1 MAHIITL
8 PTFKQQGNV
17 SPSHARN
24 ISERWVKDFEHALQR
39 NDRDGL
45 ENVFVKEAWIRDLLS
60 FTWDFRTLRGRDN
73 VLNYLQNN
81 YNAGIS
87 SIRLRDYGIFQPTF
101 KNPCPDMQWIET
113 MFDFESRHGRGKG
126 MIRLVLDDDNGDQ
139 WRCYLIHFALQ
150 ELKGHEE
157 KTGFTRP
164 EGYVDT
170 TGGNWQQRRERQKEF
185 LDEDPAV
192 LIVGAGQSGLST
204 AARLQQLG
212 VPALIVEKNSR
223 VGDSW
228 RKRYKTLMAHDPVQY
243 CHLPYI
249 PFPSHWPLFMPKDKL
264 ADWLEAYASLME
276 LNVWCNTELLSTAF
290 DETTKIWT
298 VELKRSDGLIR
309 IVRPRHIVLATGNAG
324 DAIIPHFEGIESFE
338 GTAYHG
344 SQHKD
349 ASEHA
354 DLSSKHVVIIG
365 SGTSAHDLCQNFHEC
380 GAASVTMLQ
389 RGSTHVLT
397 AKKGL
402 PMLHSGTYEEGGPPT
417 EDLDVNS
424 QSKPLPVQFALNVF
438 TTNAIKTVDK
448 NIIDGLTSAG
458 FKLDYGEDGS
468 GIYRKYITR
477 GGGYYIDVGCSQL
490 IIDGKVKVKSNP
502 GGIKSFTP
510 EGLLLA
516 DGSELKADIII
527 MATGYQTMH
536 STAKKLFGDKVAS
549 RLGKDWGLNEEGEIS
564 SIWRY
569 SGHPNFWFM
578 GGSLALCRT
587 YSKMLALQIKA
598 SELGIYKAPA
608 RQATSN
614 GVTNGV

>member
-17 SPSHARN
+17 SLSHARN
-24 ISERWVKDFEHALQR
+24 ISERWVKDFGHALQR
-39 NDRDGL
+39 NDREGL
-45 ENVFVKEAWIRDLLS
+45 EKVFVKEAWIRDLLS
-60 FTWDFRTLRGRDN
+60 FTWDFRTLQGRDN

-81 YNAGIS
+81 HNACIS
-87 SIRLRDYGIFQPTF
+87 SIRLRDYGKFQPTF
-101 KNPCPDMQWIET
+101 KNPCPDMQWIES
-113 MFDFESRHGRGKG
+113 MFDFESRQGRGKG
-126 MIRLVLDDDNGDQ
+126 MLRLVLDGDDGWN
-139 WRCYLIHFALQ
+139 
-150 ELKGHEE
+150 HEE

-212 VPALIVEKNSR
+212 VPALIIEKSSR

-228 RKRYKTLMAHDPVQY
+228 RKRYKTLMTHDPIQY

-276 LNVWCNTELLSTAF
+276 LNVWCDTELQSTAF
-290 DETTKIWT
+290 DETTKTWT
-298 VELKRSDGLIR
+298 VAVKRSDGSVR
-309 IVRPRHIVLATGNAG
+309 IIKPRHVVLATGNAG
-324 DAIIPHFEGIESFE
+324 DAIIPHFEGIESFK
-338 GTAYHG
+338 GVAYHG

-349 ASEHA
+349 ASEHS

-402 PMLHSGTYEEGGPPT
+402 PMLHSGAYEEGGPPT
-417 EDLDVNS
+417 EDLDVDS
-424 QSKPLPVQFALNVF
+424 QSKPLPVQFALNIF
-438 TTNAIKTVDK
+438 KTNAIKTVDK
-448 NIIDGLTSAG
+448 DIIDGLTSAG
-458 FKLDYGEDGS
+458 FELDYGVDGS
-468 GIYRKYITR
+468 GIYRKYVTR

-536 STAKKLFGDKVAS
+536 STAQKLFGDKVAS
-549 RLGKDWGLNEEGEIS
+549 RLGKVWDLNEEGEIN

-598 SELGIYKAPA
+598 SELGIYEAPGMKAM
-608 RQATSN
+608 SN
-614 GVTNGV
+614 GVNNGV

>member
-17 SPSHARN
+17 SLSHARN
-24 ISERWVKDFEHALQR
+24 ISERWVKDFEHALQKD
-39 NDRDGL
+39 DREGL
-45 ENVFVKEAWIRDLLS
+45 EKVFVKEAWIRDLLS
-60 FTWDFRTLRGRDN
+60 FTWDFRTLQGRDN

-81 YNAGIS
+81 YNVGIN
-87 SIRLRDYGIFQPTF
+87 SIRLRDYGTFQPTF
-101 KNPCPDMQWIET
+101 KNPCPDMQWIES
-113 MFDFESRHGRGKG
+113 MFDFETRQGRGKG
-126 MIRLVLDDDNGDQ
+126 MLRLVLDGNDE
-139 WRCYLIHFALQ
+139 WKCYLIHFTLQ
-150 ELKGHEE
+150 EIKSHEE

-170 TGGNWQQRRERQKEF
+170 SGGNWQQRRERQKEF

-212 VPALIVEKNSR
+212 VPALIIEKSSR

-228 RKRYKTLMAHDPVQY
+228 RKRYKTLMTHDPIQY

-276 LNVWCNTELLSTAF
+276 LNVWCDTELQSTAF
-290 DETTKIWT
+290 DETTKTWT
-298 VELKRSDGLIR
+298 VAVKRSDGSVR
-309 IVRPRHIVLATGNAG
+309 IIEPRHVVLATGNAG
-324 DAIIPHFEGIESFE
+324 DAIIPHFEGIESFK
-338 GTAYHG
+338 GAAYHG

-349 ASEHA
+349 ASEHP

-365 SGTSAHDLCQNFHEC
+365 SGTSAHDLCQNFYEC

-417 EDLDVNS
+417 DDLDIDS

-438 TTNAIKTVDK
+438 KTNTIKTVDK
-448 NIIDGLTSAG
+448 DIINGLTSAG
-458 FKLDYGEDGS
+458 FELDFGEDGS
-468 GIYRKYITR
+468 GIYRKYVTR

-536 STAKKLFGDKVAS
+536 STAQKLFGDKVAS
-549 RLGKDWGLNEEGEIS
+549 RLGKVWDLNEEGEIN

-598 SELGIYKAPA
+598 SELGIYEAPGK
-608 RQATSN
+608 QAMSN

>member
-17 SPSHARN
+17 SPLHAR
-24 ISERWVKDFEHALQR
+24 IIAERWVKSFEHALQNNNR
-39 NDRDGL
+39 EAL
-45 ENVFVKEAWIRDLLS
+45 EEVFVKDSWIRDLLS
-60 FTWDFRTLRGRDN
+60 FTWDFRTLQGRDK

-81 YNAGIS
+81 HSNGINN
-87 SIRLRDYGIFQPTF
+87 IRLRDHGAFQPIF
-101 KNPCPDMQWIET
+101 KKPYSDMQWVES
-113 MFDFESRHGRGKG
+113 MFDFESRHGQGKG
-126 MIRLVLDDDNGDQ
+126 MLRLVLDGDNEDQ
-139 WRCYLIHFALQ
+139 WKCYLIHFTLQ

-185 LDEDPAV
+185 LDDDPAV
-192 LIVGAGQSGLST
+192 LIIGAGQAGLSI

-212 VPALIVEKNSR
+212 VPALIIEINGR

-228 RKRYKTLMAHDPVQY
+228 RKRYKTLMTHDPIQY

-264 ADWLEAYASLME
+264 ADWLESYASLME
-276 LNVWCNTELLSTAF
+276 LNVWCKTALLSTSFNEA
-290 DETTKIWT
+290 TKVWT
-298 VELKRSDGLIR
+298 VTVKRADGSVR
-309 IVRPRHIVLATGNAG
+309 ILQPRHVVLATGNAG
-324 DAIIPHFEGIESFE
+324 DAIIPHFEGIESFK
-338 GTAYHG
+338 GAVYHG

-349 ASEHA
+349 ASEHHK
-354 DLSSKHVVIIG
+354 LSSKHVVVIG
-365 SGTSAHDLCQNFHEC
+365 SATSAHDLCQNFHEC

-389 RGSTHVLT
+389 RGSSYVLT

-402 PMLHSGTYEEGGPPT
+402 PMLHSGTYEEDGPPT

-424 QSKPLPVQFALNVF
+424 QSLPIPVQFALNVY
-438 TTNAIKTVDK
+438 TAKTIKTVDK
-448 NIIDGLTSAG
+448 DIIDGLTRAG
-458 FKLDYGEDGS
+458 FQLDYAEDGS

-502 GGIKSFTP
+502 RGIKSFAP
-510 EGLLLA
+510 DGLCLA
-516 DGSELKADIII
+516 DGSELKADIVL

-536 STAKKLFGDKVAS
+536 STAQSIFGDKVAS
-549 RLGKDWGLNEEGEIS
+549 RLGRVWDLDEEGEINS
-564 SIWRY
+564 V
-569 SGHPNFWFM
+569 
-578 GGSLALCRT
+578 SLHLPRRICT
-587 YSKMLALQIKA
+587 
-598 SELGIYKAPA
+598 
-608 RQATSN
+608 
-614 GVTNGV
+614 

>member
-17 SPSHARN
+17 SLSHARN

-39 NDRDGL
+39 NDRERL
-45 ENVFVKEAWIRDLLS
+45 EKVFVKEAWIRDLLS
-60 FTWDFRTLRGRDN
+60 FTWDFRTLQGRDN

-87 SIRLRDYGIFQPTF
+87 SIRLRDYGTFQPTF
-101 KNPCPDMQWIET
+101 KNPCPDIQWIES
-113 MFDFESRHGRGKG
+113 MFDFESRQGRGKG
-126 MIRLVLDDDNGDQ
+126 MLRLVLDGDDE
-139 WRCYLIHFALQ
+139 WKCYLIHFTLQ
-150 ELKGHEE
+150 EIKEHEE

-170 TGGNWQQRRERQKEF
+170 TGGNWQQRRERQREF

-192 LIVGAGQSGLST
+192 LIVGAGQSGIST

-212 VPALIVEKNSR
+212 VPSLIIEKSSR

-228 RKRYKTLMAHDPVQY
+228 RKRYKTLMTHDPIQY

-249 PFPSHWPLFMPKDKL
+249 PFPAHWPLFMPKDKL
-264 ADWLEAYASLME
+264 ADWLEAYVSLME
-276 LNVWCNTELLSTAF
+276 LNVWCDTELQSTAF
-290 DETTKIWT
+290 DETTTTWT
-298 VELKRSDGLIR
+298 VAVKRSDGSVR
-309 IVRPRHIVLATGNAG
+309 IIKPRHVVLATGNAG
-324 DAIIPHFEGIESFE
+324 DAIIPHFEGIESFK
-338 GTAYHG
+338 GAAYHG

-349 ASEHA
+349 ASEHS

-417 EDLDVNS
+417 DDLDVDS

-438 TTNAIKTVDK
+438 KTNAIKTVDK

-458 FKLDYGEDGS
+458 FELDFGEDGS
-468 GIYRKYITR
+468 GIYRKYVTR

-510 EGLLLA
+510 DGLLLA

-536 STAKKLFGDKVAS
+536 STAQKLFGDKVAS
-549 RLGKDWGLNEEGEIS
+549 RLGKVWDLNEEGEIN
-564 SIWRY
+564 SIWRH

-598 SELGIYKAPA
+598 SELGIYEAPGK
-608 RQATSN
+608 QAMSN
-614 GVTNGV
+614 GVKNGV

>member
-17 SPSHARN
+17 SLSHARN
-24 ISERWVKDFEHALQR
+24 IAERWVRDFEHALKGD
-39 NDRDGL
+39 DREAL
-45 ENVFVKEAWIRDLLS
+45 EKLFVKDAWIRDLLS
-60 FTWDFRTLRGRDN
+60 FTWDFRTLQGRDN

-81 YNAGIS
+81 HNASIGT
-87 SIRLRDYGIFQPTF
+87 IRLRDHGAFQPIF
-101 KNPCPDMQWIET
+101 KKPYPDMQWVES
-113 MFDFESRHGRGKG
+113 MFDFESRHGHGKG
-126 MIRLVLDDDNGDQ
+126 MLRLVLDGDDGDQ
-139 WRCYLIHFALQ
+139 WKCYLIHFTLQ
-150 ELKGHEE
+150 EIKNHEE

-170 TGGNWQQRRERQKEF
+170 AGGNWQQRRERQKEF
-185 LDEDPAV
+185 LDADPAV
-192 LIVGAGQSGLST
+192 LIVGAGQAGLST

-212 VPALIVEKNSR
+212 IPALIVEKNGR

-228 RKRYKTLMAHDPVQY
+228 RKRYKTLMTHDPIQY

-276 LNVWCNTELLSTAF
+276 LNVWCNAELLNTSFNEA
-290 DETTKIWT
+290 TKVWT
-298 VELKRSDGLIR
+298 VTVKRFDGATRTLK
-309 IVRPRHIVLATGNAG
+309 PRHVVLATGNAG
-324 DAIIPHFEGIESFE
+324 DAIIPHFEGIEKYK
-338 GTAYHG
+338 GAVYHG

-349 ASEHA
+349 ASEHPN
-354 DLSSKHVVIIG
+354 LSTKHVVIIG

-389 RGSTHVLT
+389 RGSSYILT

-424 QSKPLPVQFALNVF
+424 QSMPIPVQFALNTF
-438 TTNAIKTVDK
+438 TAKAIKTVDK
-448 NIIDGLTSAG
+448 DIIDGLINAG
-458 FKLDYGEDGS
+458 FQLDYAEDGS

-490 IIDGKVKVKSNP
+490 IIDGKVKVKPNP
-502 GGIKSFTP
+502 GGIKSFIP
-510 EGLLLA
+510 DGLLLA
-516 DGSELKADIII
+516 DGSELKADIVV
-527 MATGYQTMH
+527 MATGYQTMR
-536 STAKKLFGDKVAS
+536 STAQKLFGDKVAS
-549 RLGKDWGLNEEGEIS
+549 RLGKVWDLNEEGEIN

-598 SELGIYKAPA
+598 SELGIYEAPEK
-608 RQATSN
+608 QPMSN
-614 GVTNGV
+614 DEQNEV